1 MNRLL
6 VLMLTAALVGGCD
19 SLPPRQDGPG
29 KAPAIPGVTRPL
41 SDVEALL
48 QYYEAIYGLSAGDL
62 SREREWARQVYA
74 RSSTDYN
81 RLQLALHGTLPEANT
96 DEQAQTLMLVE
107 PLLRE
112 PRGQN
117 SGLRRFAMLIKAM
130 IIENR
135 KIADQLYQANQKT
148 KEEQRRSEDL
158 QQKLNAIKS
167 IEKSLIQRD
176 QRPKPSAPSR

>member
-1 MNRLL
+1 MSRLL
-6 VLMLTAALVGGCD
+6 VFMLTVALASGCD
-19 SLPPRQDGPG
+19 SLPPRQQDGPG
-29 KAPAIPGVTRPL
+29 KTPAIPGVTRPL

-48 QYYEAIYGLSAGDL
+48 QYYEAIYGLSASDL

-74 RSSTDYN
+74 RSTTDYN
-81 RLQLALHGTLPEANT
+81 RLQLALHGTLPDAGN
-96 DEQAQTLMLVE
+96 DGQAQTLALIE

-112 PRGQN
+112 PRGQT

-135 KIADQLYQANQKT
+135 KIADQWQQATQKA

-158 QQKLNAIKS
+158 QQKLNALKS

-176 QRPKPSAPSR
+176 QQPKPNK